1 MKKEI
6 RIAGNVYYALLNY
19 ILEMYDDDEEIY
31 CLYDKYF
38 FSDDKEKKV
47 DILKK
52 IKKKQDNLLDKIW
65 NIVYKKRKRDTVEI
79 KT

>member
-6 RIAGNVYYALLNY
+6 CIAGNVYYALLNY

-52 IKKKQDNLLDKIW
+52 D
-65 NIVYKKRKRDTVEI
+65 
-79 KT
+79 